1 MGELQELQQ
10 ALLAARNEGDIRP
23 AHCGLELFT
32 DRYELTNL
40 FLEYLNLNLPRETI
54 PCFYGDGGN
63 GKSLLLRFLR
73 EHCCKRLQPGD
84 RVSLKE
90 SLKGNLQNADL
101 AEHIKQFKKVNVI
114 PVAHLDFGMSPRD
127 DVRPQEVFS
136 ALLKLRRD
144 LAGHGLRFPLYD
156 FASVWY
162 LHKSNDQP
170 LPGVPKPQP
179 PSRDYPLLL
188 RRRREW

>member
-1 MGELQELQQ
+1 M
-10 ALLAARNEGDIRP
+10 
-23 AHCGLELFT
+23 
-32 DRYELTNL
+32 
-40 FLEYLNLNLPRETI
+40 
-54 PCFYGDGGN
+54 
-63 GKSLLLRFLR
+63 
-73 EHCCKRLQPGD
+73 
-84 RVSLKE
+84 SLKE

-162 LHKSNDQP
+162 LHKTDHLKNDRLRNL
-170 LPGVPKPQP
+170 LPNEALDLAAGIVDLITIMPVGSLAKPGFLFLA
-179 PSRDYPLLL
+179 SIHESASLFICS
-188 RRRREW
+188 EGSWTKGK